1 LAGRDA
7 FAHTSQSG
15 WAAGEGADGR
25 EQGPEVDENDLR
37 SKEEQPHADAEP
49 STEAGDMQG
58 HDAYQDY
65 LVGGVPQE
73 KEQRRQRRQRQQ
85 EHAHRLTK
93 RY

>member
-1 LAGRDA
+1 MAGRGA
-7 FAHTSQSG
+7 FAHSAQSG

-25 EQGPEVDENDLR
+25 EQGSEVDGNDPR

-58 HDAYQDY
+58 RDAYQDY
-65 LVGGVPQE
+65 LVEGVPQE